1 MNSSES
7 RDEFF
12 FEFFSN
18 RPILFGFYFSVTLA
32 IFTLGTFLNS
42 MIILVKLKKCQNVNG
57 FDVLTINMAVTQI
70 FISLSSL
77 LFLVDEVHYKISHHS
92 WCGLKFYS
100 HTFSILLL
108 GYSTLATLL
117 VSLYARNPSK
127 LHGIIPVIIVWI
139 LSIAFAYPSVD
150 VALFEVPLSTGK
162 KFICVMKFNAIEEV
176 KNYRTLM
183 TVMEFLAPSSFII
196 SSSILACLFKS
207 KEIQMRNFLVYPMIL
222 GIYFIISSSYI
233 SLVDFLFFYAGIQ
246 IKMPLYTS
254 WKLFFSTISIVNAV
268 AFFWID
274 QNFLYRCLQFL
285 RLDEKKGKIF
295 YFDMKNEKEEDPNNL
310 GFERI

>member
-18 RPILFGFYFSVTLA
+18 RPILFAFYFAVTLA
-32 IFTLGTFLNS
+32 IFIIGSFLNS
-42 MIILVKLKKCQNVNG
+42 MIILVKLKKCKNFNG
-57 FDVLTINMAVTQI
+57 FDILTINMAVTQI
-70 FISLSSL
+70 FVSLSSL
-77 LFLVDEVHYKISHHS
+77 FFLADEVHYKITHHS

-108 GYSTLATLL
+108 GYSTLATLV

-127 LHGIIPVIIVWI
+127 LHGIISVIIVWI
-139 LSIAFAYPSVD
+139 LSITFAYPTVD
-150 VALFEVPLSTGK
+150 VGLFEVPLSTGK

-183 TVMEFLAPSSFII
+183 TVMEFLAPSSIII
-196 SSSILACLFKS
+196 SILIIACLFKR
-207 KEIQMRNFLVYPMIL
+207 KEIQMRSFIVYPMIL

-233 SLVDFLFFYAGIQ
+233 SLVDFLFFYVGIQ

-268 AFFWID
+268 VYFWIN
-274 QNFLYRCLQFL
+274 QNFLHRCLQFL
-285 RLDEKKGKIF
+285 RLDDKRGKIF
-295 YFDMKNEKEEDPNNL
+295 YLDMKNEKEENLNNL
-310 GFERI
+310 GFERV